1 MAYAKGKDREDVDFG
16 AVSIKGLAGDALV
29 NAKLKAITKAKR
41 RVTLSICGL
50 GFLDETEIDTIPT
63 AQPAAIEA
71 AVIPAETPGLI
82 TRDQR
87 KRLNDFIGGLK
98 VKFGL
103 TKTCSR
109 QR

>member
-1 MAYAKGKDREDVDFG
+1 M
-16 AVSIKGLAGDALV
+16 LV

-50 GFLDETEIDTIPT
+50 GFLDETEIDTIPS

-87 KRLNDFIGGLK
+87 KKMNDFIAGLK
-98 VKFGL
+98 MKFGL
-103 TKTCSR
+103 TNDVLQAKMKDVDGRARNHPS
-109 QR
+109 